1 MQKIWCALLVLIWLA
16 GCGPQPKQDQLSQ
29 IYHRNSLKV
38 GILHGPT
45 SYYVGVDGPT
55 GFELE
60 LSQALANRLGV
71 ELELFPSYH
80 LEELLQKLQSGQV
93 DYIAGG
99 LTITEQ
105 RKDKYRFSP
114 AYRWI
119 NEVLVFRQGNN
130 WPRTINDLTDDIVVV
145 KDSSHAETLQQ
156 LSAENPEL
164 AWREHPTLDADEILQ
179 QVVDG
184 KIVYTLT
191 DSNHLAL
198 NRRFYPNLS
207 IAFTVRDNLPVS
219 WLLNKT
225 TDDSL
230 YAVLIEFFGYMYQNG
245 DLITLEDRYF
255 GHVKLFDYV
264 DTLAYIDAIE
274 RTLPTYKPL
283 FVQYAGELDWR
294 LLAALS
300 YQESHWDPRARSPTG
315 VRGLMMLTLPTAQ
328 QMGVTSRLDPE
339 QSIRGGSRYLHRL
352 FARIPERIE
361 LPDRLWF
368 ALASYNI
375 GWGHVE
381 DARILTQRQGADP
394 DKWLEVKQRLPL
406 LQQKSFYQ
414 TTRYGY
420 ARGDEAVTYVE
431 NIRRYYDTL
440 LWIDE
445 QQQAEKKLQQ
455 QKQRL
460 TDELSAAGGSAAE
473 IKNSSTEKLPVTKKS
488 DN

>member
-1 MQKIWCALLVLIWLA
+1 MQKSLAWLVLLLCLA
-16 GCGPQPKQDQLSQ
+16 GCTPEPTQSQLYD
-29 IYHRNSLKV
+29 IYQRDKIKV

-60 LSQALANRLGV
+60 LSQALADKLGV
-71 ELELFPSYH
+71 KLELYPSYH
-80 LEELLQKLQSGQV
+80 LNELLQKLNAGQV

-99 LTITEQ
+99 LTQTEL
-105 RKDKYRFSP
+105 RKSRYRASP

-119 NEVLVFRQGNN
+119 NEVLVFKQGNT
-130 WPRTINDLTDDIVVV
+130 WPRALNELTDTVVVV

-156 LSAENPEL
+156 LSLDHPGL
-164 AWREHPTLDADEILQ
+164 QWQQHPTLDADEILQ

-184 KIVYTLT
+184 NISYTVT
-191 DSNHLAL
+191 DSNQLAL

-219 WLLNKT
+219 WLLNNRA
-225 TDDSL
+225 DDSL
-230 YAVLIEFFGYMYQNG
+230 YVVLIEFFGAMYQSSE
-245 DLITLEDRYF
+245 LITLEDKYF
-255 GHVKLFDYV
+255 GHIQTFDYV
-264 DTLAYIDAIE
+264 DTLTYIDAIE
-274 RTLPTYKPL
+274 QTLPEFKHW

-300 YQESHWDPRARSPTG
+300 YQESHWDPRAKSPTG

-328 QMGVTSRLDPE
+328 QMGIRSRLDPE
-339 QSIRGGSRYLHRL
+339 QSIQGGSRYLHRL
-352 FARIPERIE
+352 VTRIPERIAM
-361 LPDRLWF
+361 PDRLWF
-368 ALASYNI
+368 ALASYNV

-381 DARILTQRQGADP
+381 DARIITQQQGADP
-394 DKWLEVKQRLPL
+394 DKWLDVKQRLPL
-406 LQQKSFYQ
+406 LRQKSIYQ
-414 TTRYGY
+414 TTKYGY

-440 LWIDE
+440 LWVDE
-445 QQQAEKKLQQ
+445 RQQADIRLQQ

-460 TDELSAAGGSAAE
+460 SEQA
-473 IKNSSTEKLPVTKKS
+473 STENLPGPEQKQP
-488 DN
+488 

>member
-1 MQKIWCALLVLIWLA
+1 MRKSSYWLLLLIWLA
-16 GCGPQPKQDQLSQ
+16 GCSPEPQQSQLFN
-29 IYHRNSLKV
+29 IYQRDSLKV
-38 GILHGPT
+38 GVLHGPT

-60 LSQALANRLGV
+60 LSQALADKLGV
-71 ELELFPSYH
+71 KLELFPSYH
-80 LEELLQKLQSGQV
+80 LDELLQKLDNGQV

-99 LTITEQ
+99 LTLTEL
-105 RKDKYRFSP
+105 RKGKYRSSP

-119 NEVLVFRQGNN
+119 SEVLVFKQGNS
-130 WPRTINDLTDDIVVV
+130 WPRSIDELNDSIVVV
-145 KDSSHAETLQQ
+145 KDSSHTETLQQ
-156 LSAENPEL
+156 LAQEHSHL
-164 AWREHPTLDADEILQ
+164 SWQQHPTLDADEILQ

-184 KIVYTLT
+184 NIAYTLT
-191 DSNHLAL
+191 DSNQLAL

-219 WLLNKT
+219 WLLADGQ
-225 TDDSL
+225 DDSL
-230 YAVLIEFFGYMYQNG
+230 YAVMIEFFGAMYQG
-245 DLITLEDRYF
+245 GELIALEDRYF
-255 GHVKLFDYV
+255 GHIQQFDYV

-274 RTLPTYKPL
+274 KTLPTYKNW
-283 FVQYAGELDWR
+283 FMHYAGELDWR

-300 YQESHWDPRARSPTG
+300 YQESHWDAKAKSPTG

-328 QMGVTSRLDPE
+328 QMGVTSRLDAQ
-339 QSIRGGSRYLHRL
+339 QSIQGGSRYLHRL
-352 FARIPERIE
+352 VTRIPERIAM
-361 LPDRLWF
+361 PDRLWF

-406 LQQKSFYQ
+406 LRNKSIYQ
-414 TTRYGY
+414 TTKYGY
-420 ARGDEAVTYVE
+420 ARGDEAVTYVD

-440 LWIDE
+440 LWVDE
-445 QQQAEKKLQQ
+445 RQQAEQRLEQ

-460 TDELSAAGGSAAE
+460 TEQVSNEILLAPPNGG
-473 IKNSSTEKLPVTKKS
+473 N
-488 DN
+488 

>member
-1 MQKIWCALLVLIWLA
+1 MYKCGAWLLLVLWLS
-16 GCGPQPKQDQLSQ
+16 GCSPAPSESQLYQ
-29 IYHRNSLKV
+29 IYQRDSLKV

-45 SYYVGVDGPT
+45 SYYVGVDGPV

-60 LSQALANRLGV
+60 LSQALADKLGV
-71 ELELFPSYH
+71 KLELYPSYH
-80 LEELLQKLQSGQV
+80 LDELLQKLNSGQV

-99 LTITEQ
+99 LTLTEF
-105 RKDKYRFSP
+105 RKGKYRAAP

-119 NEVLVFRQGNN
+119 NEVLVFKQGNT
-130 WPRTINDLTDDIVVV
+130 WPRTLQDLTDTVVVV

-156 LSAENPEL
+156 LSQEYPEL
-164 AWREHPTLDADEILQ
+164 DWQVHPGLDNDEILQ
-179 QVVDG
+179 QVIDG
-184 KIVYTLT
+184 NIAYTLT
-191 DSNHLAL
+191 DSNQLAL

-219 WLLNKT
+219 WLMADNN
-225 TDDSL
+225 DDSL
-230 YAVLIEFFGYMYQNG
+230 YAVLIEFFGTMYQG
-245 DLITLEDRYF
+245 GELIALEDRYF
-255 GHVKLFDYV
+255 GHVQQFDYV
-264 DTLAYIDAIE
+264 DTLVYIEAIE
-274 RTLPTYKPL
+274 QTLPRFKAW
-283 FVQYAGELDWR
+283 FEQYAGELDWR

-300 YQESHWDPRARSPTG
+300 YQESHWDPHAKSPTG

-328 QMGVTSRLDPE
+328 QMGVRSRLDPE

-352 FARIPERIE
+352 VSRIPERIAM
-361 LPDRLWF
+361 PDRLWF
-368 ALASYNI
+368 ALASYNV

-406 LQQKSFYQ
+406 LRQKSVYK
-414 TTRYGY
+414 TTKYGY

-440 LWIDE
+440 LWVDE
-445 QQQAEKKLQQ
+445 RQQAELRLQQ

-460 TDELSAAGGSAAE
+460 TEQPDMVE
-473 IKNSSTEKLPVTKKS
+473 STDNLPPEADS
-488 DN
+488 PPPPY

>member
-1 MQKIWCALLVLIWLA
+1 MRKSWAWLALVFWLA
-16 GCGPQPKQDQLSQ
+16 GCSPEPSQSQLYQ
-29 IYHRNSLKV
+29 IYQRDSLKV

-60 LSQALANRLGV
+60 LSQALADKLGV
-71 ELELFPSYH
+71 KLQLFPSYH
-80 LEELLQKLQSGQV
+80 LEELLQKLDSGQV

-99 LTITEQ
+99 LTLTQI
-105 RKDKYRFSP
+105 RKGKYRASP

-119 NEVLVFRQGNN
+119 NEILVFKQGNI
-130 WPRTINDLTDDIVVV
+130 WPRALDELTDTVVVV

-156 LSAENPEL
+156 LSLDAPEL
-164 AWREHPTLDADEILQ
+164 DWQQHPTLDADEILQ

-184 KIVYTLT
+184 NIAYTLT
-191 DSNHLAL
+191 DSNQLAL

-219 WLLNKT
+219 WLLAAN

-230 YAVLIEFFGYMYQNG
+230 YAVLIEFFGTMYQSG
-245 DLITLEDRYF
+245 ELIALEDRYF
-255 GHVKLFDYV
+255 GHVQKFDYV
-264 DTLAYIDAIE
+264 DTLAYIEAIE
-274 RTLPTYKPL
+274 QTLPRFKAW
-283 FVQYAGELDWR
+283 FVNYAGELDWR

-300 YQESHWDPRARSPTG
+300 YQESHWDPKAKSPTG

-328 QMGVTSRLDPE
+328 QMGVSSRLDPE
-339 QSIRGGSRYLHRL
+339 QSIRGGSRYLHRQVS
-352 FARIPERIE
+352 RMPERIAM
-361 LPDRLWF
+361 PDRLWF
-368 ALASYNI
+368 ALASYNV

-381 DARILTQRQGADP
+381 DARILTQRDGADP
-394 DKWLEVKQRLPL
+394 DKWLDVKQRLPL
-406 LQQKSFYQ
+406 LRQKSVYQ
-414 TTRYGY
+414 TTKYGY

-440 LWIDE
+440 LWVDE
-445 QQQAEKKLQQ
+445 RQQAELRLEQ

-460 TDELSAAGGSAAE
+460 TEQL
-473 IKNSSTEKLPVTKKS
+473 STEILPL
-488 DN
+488 DAGDGN

>member
-1 MQKIWCALLVLIWLA
+1 MRRSGFWLLVLVWLT
-16 GCGPQPKQDQLSQ
+16 GCSPEPQQSQLVN
-29 IYHRNSLKV
+29 IYQKDSLKV
-38 GILHGPT
+38 GVLHGPT

-60 LSQALANRLGV
+60 LSQTLADKLGV
-71 ELELFPSYH
+71 KLELYPSYN
-80 LEELLQKLQSGQV
+80 LDELLQKLDSGQV

-99 LTITEQ
+99 LTLTEL
-105 RKDKYRFSP
+105 RKGKYRSSP

-119 NEVLVFRQGNN
+119 DEILVFKQGNT
-130 WPRTINDLTDDIVVV
+130 WPRAIEDLSDTIVVV

-156 LSAENPEL
+156 LSQDHANIV
-164 AWREHPTLDADEILQ
+164 WQQHPTLDADEILQ

-184 KIVYTLT
+184 NIAYTLT
-191 DSNHLAL
+191 DSNQLAL

-219 WLLNKT
+219 WLLADNQ
-225 TDDSL
+225 DDSL
-230 YAVLIEFFGYMYQNG
+230 YAVLIEFFGAMYQSG
-245 DLITLEDRYF
+245 ELVALEDRYF
-255 GHVKLFDYV
+255 GHVQQFDYV

-274 RTLPTYKPL
+274 QALPEFKPW

-300 YQESHWDPRARSPTG
+300 YQESHWDPQAKSPTG

-328 QMGVTSRLDPE
+328 QMGVNSRLDPQ

-352 FARIPERIE
+352 VTRIPERIA

-381 DARILTQRQGADP
+381 DARVLTQRQGADP

-406 LQQKSFYQ
+406 LRQKNIYQ
-414 TTRYGY
+414 TTKYGY
-420 ARGDEAVTYVE
+420 ARGDEAVNYVD

-440 LWIDE
+440 LWVDE
-445 QQQAEKKLQQ
+445 RQQAEMRLEQ

-460 TDELSAAGGSAAE
+460 SEQVSAEL
-473 IKNSSTEKLPVTKKS
+473 LPEPP
-488 DN
+488 DNNNEPPH

>member
-1 MQKIWCALLVLIWLA
+1 MYKCGAWLLLVLWLS
-16 GCGPQPKQDQLSQ
+16 GCSPAPSESQLYQ
-29 IYHRNSLKV
+29 IYQRDSLKV

-45 SYYVGVDGPT
+45 SYYVGVDGPV

-60 LSQALANRLGV
+60 LSQALADKLGV
-71 ELELFPSYH
+71 KLELYPSYH
-80 LEELLQKLQSGQV
+80 LDELLQKLNSGQV

-99 LTITEQ
+99 LTLTEF
-105 RKDKYRFSP
+105 RKGKYRAAP

-119 NEVLVFRQGNN
+119 NEVLVFKQGNT
-130 WPRTINDLTDDIVVV
+130 WPRTLQDLTDTVVVV

-156 LSAENPEL
+156 LSLEYPEL
-164 AWREHPTLDADEILQ
+164 DWQVHPGLDNDEILQ

-184 KIVYTLT
+184 NIAYTLT
-191 DSNHLAL
+191 DSNQLAL

-219 WLLNKT
+219 WLMADNN
-225 TDDSL
+225 DDSL
-230 YAVLIEFFGYMYQNG
+230 YAVLIEFFGTMYQG
-245 DLITLEDRYF
+245 GELIALEDRYF
-255 GHVKLFDYV
+255 GHVQQFDYV
-264 DTLAYIDAIE
+264 DTLVYIEAIE
-274 RTLPTYKPL
+274 QTLPRFKTW
-283 FVQYAGELDWR
+283 FEQYAGELDWR

-300 YQESHWDPRARSPTG
+300 YQESHWDPHAKSPTG

-328 QMGVTSRLDPE
+328 QMGVRSRLDPE

-352 FARIPERIE
+352 VSRIPERIAM
-361 LPDRLWF
+361 PDRLWF
-368 ALASYNI
+368 ALASYNV

-406 LQQKSFYQ
+406 LRQKNVYK
-414 TTRYGY
+414 TTKYGY
-420 ARGDEAVTYVE
+420 ARGDEAVTYVD

-440 LWIDE
+440 LWVDE
-445 QQQAEKKLQQ
+445 RQQAELRLQQ

-460 TDELSAAGGSAAE
+460 TEQPGTAD
-473 IKNSSTEKLPVTKKS
+473 STEILPPAADTPPPPY
-488 DN
+488 

>member
-1 MQKIWCALLVLIWLA
+1 MYKCGAWLLLVLWLS
-16 GCGPQPKQDQLSQ
+16 GCNPAPSESQLYQ
-29 IYHRNSLKV
+29 IYQRDSLKV

-45 SYYVGVDGPT
+45 SYYVGVDGPV

-60 LSQALANRLGV
+60 LSQALADKLGV
-71 ELELFPSYH
+71 PLDLYPSYN
-80 LEELLQKLQSGQV
+80 LDELLQKLDSGQV

-99 LTITEQ
+99 LTLTER
-105 RKDKYRFSP
+105 RKGKYRAAP

-119 NEVLVFRQGNN
+119 NEVLVFKQGNT
-130 WPRTINDLTDDIVVV
+130 WPRNLQDLTDTVVVV

-156 LSAENPEL
+156 LSQEYPEL
-164 AWREHPTLDADEILQ
+164 RWQEHPSFDNDEILQ

-184 KIVYTLT
+184 NIAYTLT
-191 DSNHLAL
+191 DSNQLAL

-219 WLLNKT
+219 WLIADSN
-225 TDDSL
+225 DDSL
-230 YAVLIEFFGYMYQNG
+230 YAVLIEFFGTMYQG
-245 DLITLEDRYF
+245 GELIALEDRYF
-255 GHVKLFDYV
+255 GHVQQFDYV
-264 DTLAYIDAIE
+264 DTLVYIEAIE
-274 RTLPTYKPL
+274 QTLPRFKAW
-283 FVQYAGELDWR
+283 FEQYAGELDWR

-300 YQESHWDPRARSPTG
+300 YQESHWDPKAKSPTG

-328 QMGVTSRLDPE
+328 QMGVRSRLDPE

-352 FARIPERIE
+352 VSRIPERIAM
-361 LPDRLWF
+361 PDRLWF
-368 ALASYNI
+368 ALASYNV

-406 LQQKSFYQ
+406 LRQKSVYK
-414 TTRYGY
+414 TTKYGY

-440 LWIDE
+440 LWVDE
-445 QQQAEKKLQQ
+445 RQQAELRLQQ

-460 TDELSAAGGSAAE
+460 TEQPDMVE
-473 IKNSSTEKLPVTKKS
+473 STEILPPAA
-488 DN
+488 DIPPPPY